1 MNLTPKQTRPSCGQK
16 ATVAL
21 FMYDLARTGVTANA
35 VRLANALVARGHR
48 AVLLVMSTRGREGH
62 AIDPAVAVEVAGG
75 QLQRLR
81 LPRGLA
87 LMAGVPALR
96 SALRRLAPDVLV
108 SAGNH
113 AHATAI
119 LASVGL
125 PGLRRILRISN
136 ELDHPGD
143 GPVASWCRRTLQAAL
158 YRRADRLLLVSAHL
172 LRYPALAAA
181 QAEGRAVV
189 AANGVALAKVR
200 ELATARRDHPWF
212 DDAVPV
218 VVAVGRVVPHKNFAT
233 LVRAVA
239 AASAERPMRLLV
251 IGGGTPAERRRLES
265 LAAQLGVAGIV
276 HFAGESANPLPCIA
290 GAAAFVLP
298 SLWEG
303 ASNVLLEALAC
314 NVPIVASRSAGN
326 AQEVLG
332 YGRFGLLVDALDAE
346 GMARAILYQ
355 TSADAVRPGTRA
367 ADFPAD
373 QAIARACRA
382 VTDFASPAS
391 ARDAAPAGLRR
402 A

>member
-1 MNLTPKQTRPSCGQK
+1 MDQIPTRTQPPSGQK
-16 ATVAL
+16 PAVAL
-21 FMYDLARTGVTANA
+21 FMYDLARTGVTVNA

-48 AVLLVMSTRGREGH
+48 VTLLVMSARGREGH

-75 QLQRLR
+75 LAQRLR
-81 LPRGLA
+81 LPRGVA
-87 LMAGVPALR
+87 LLAGVPALR
-96 SALRRLAPDVLV
+96 RVLRRLAPDVLL

-113 AHATAI
+113 AHAPAM
-119 LASVGL
+119 LASGGI
-125 PGLRRILRISN
+125 PGLRRVLRISN

-143 GPVASWCRRTLQAAL
+143 GPFIAWCRRVLRGAL
-158 YRRADRLLLVSAHL
+158 YRRADRLLLVSPHL
-172 LRYPALAAA
+172 LRYPALAGA

-189 AANGVALAKVR
+189 VANGVALEKVR
-200 ELATARRDHPWF
+200 ELAAANCDDPWF
-212 DDAVPV
+212 DGSLPV

-233 LVRAVA
+233 LVRAFAAAVA
-239 AASAERPMRLLV
+239 ARPMRLV
-251 IGGGTPAERRRLES
+251 IIGGGARAERRHLES
-265 LAAQLGVAGIV
+265 LAAELGVADSVRIE
-276 HFAGESANPLPCIA
+276 GESPNPMPRIA

-332 YGRFGLLVDALDAE
+332 YGRFGLLVDAQDAA
-346 GMARAILYQ
+346 GMAQAILYQ
-355 TSADAVRPGTRA
+355 TSTDAVRPGTRA
-367 ADFPAD
+367 ADFPAA

-382 VTDFASPAS
+382 VTDFATPADV
-391 ARDAAPAGLRR
+391 RDPAPAHLRR